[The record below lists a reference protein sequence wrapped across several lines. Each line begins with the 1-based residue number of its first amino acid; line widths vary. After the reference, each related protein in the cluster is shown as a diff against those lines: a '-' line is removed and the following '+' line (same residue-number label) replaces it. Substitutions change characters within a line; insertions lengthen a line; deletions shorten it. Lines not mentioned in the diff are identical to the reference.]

1 MFCISFKF
9 LIMTMLSAFLV
20 ESISS
25 LSFRDPSIFPTPSW
39 CLLSHTS
46 GFEVLQR
53 TNFLFSIQK
62 CDARG
67 GLEGIWEVVVVVGG
81 G

>member
-25 LSFRDPSIFPTPSW
+25 LSFRDLSIFPTPSW
-39 CLLSHTS
+39 CLLSHIS

-67 GLEGIWEVVVVVGG
+67 GLEGIWEVVVVGG